1 MKGKELSELHTH
13 LLGMGN
19 TEFWMHQWLG
29 WYIPKRLQ
37 HFDARVFEENFS
49 SGNIG
54 EVMHDRL
61 QTQGRVTDIYNNCIN
76 SSYDCV
82 HSFVSGRRMNG
93 LGTSRA
99 GGT

>member
-19 TEFWMHQWLG
+19 TEFWMHQCLG
-29 WYIPKRLQ
+29 WYVPKRLQ
-37 HFDARVFEENFS
+37 HFDERVFEENFP

-54 EVMHDRL
+54 EVMHDKL